1 MDTNIFNLQL
11 FADPNTD
18 DGNGSPAPEAKPEK
32 SFTQA
37 ELDQVLKD
45 RLERER
51 KKYADYDELK
61 ASREELQRIKDGE
74 RTELEKL
81 QAERDKAL
89 SELDSL
95 KSTLAKKERDA
106 LALKLLTD
114 AGLPAAL
121 APRILGESEEDMQSD
136 IETLKEL
143 FPVKKTVGAPTPSD
157 GGGDPSPEEK
167 GKALAEQRQKKKAS
181 GFDPWGQ

>member
-1 MDTNIFNLQL
+1 MSTKLFNLQL
-11 FADPNTD
+11 FADPNSN
-18 DGNGSPAPEAKPEK
+18 DGNGNPAPEAKPEK

-37 ELDQVLKD
+37 ELDQIVKD

-51 KKYADYDELK
+51 RKYADYNDLK
-61 ASREELQRIKDGE
+61 ASREELQKIKDGE

-95 KSTLAKKERDA
+95 KSTLAQKERDA
-106 LALKLLTD
+106 LALKLLAD

-121 APRILGESEEDMQSD
+121 APRILGESEDEMQSD

-143 FPVKKTVGAPTPSD
+143 FPAKKTVGAPSPID
-157 GGGDPSPEEK
+157 GGGDLSPEDK
-167 GKALAEQRQKKKAS
+167 GKALAEQRRTKKAS